1 MHAYITDSAER
12 RDVPLILA
20 AVAIAFSL
28 GLSSLLDYFKV
39 SIPAWVDIT
48 SVPLLYGILYAL
60 FDKYCWR
67 WWIFRRTDIVKVPML
82 GGVWRGYSQSSFDE
96 FQTSH
101 QIEMR
106 IEQRWTAIRIT
117 FRGDLSGSHSI
128 LAAIF
133 VDAPDGVVLDYEY
146 QNEPLPG
153 AREAMQ
159 IHHGTAR
166 LRVIAETEMEGY
178 YYTGRGRSNHGSIQ
192 LTRIQFSEA
201 GEI

>member
-1 MHAYITDSAER
+1 MHAYITDSSER
-12 RDVPLILA
+12 KHVPLLLA
-20 AVAIAFSL
+20 AVGIGLSL
-28 GLSSLLDYFKV
+28 GLSSLLDSFEV

-48 SVPLLYGILYAL
+48 SVPLLYGIFYAL

-67 WWIFRRTDIVKVPML
+67 WWIFRQADFLKVPFL
-82 GGVWRGYSQSSFDE
+82 GGVWRGRAQSSFDE

-101 QIEMR
+101 EVEMR
-106 IEQRWTAIRIT
+106 IEQHWTAIRIT
-117 FRGDLSGSHSI
+117 FRGDLSSSHSI

-166 LRVIAETEMEGY
+166 LRVISETEMEGY

-192 LTRIQFSEA
+192 LTRIQSLDNHL
-201 GEI
+201 